1 MTVETNGHSVPNV
14 LTLPTAHVEPEP
26 EPEPGGPAE
35 LDAVL
40 AQWARVAAG
49 ALIVAAAA
57 GTAIVRRTL
66 GDAGGEDQEAAEP
79 PLLPV
84 LAGATFGLALEATA
98 RASAATMRAVRAF
111 APLGSLVVGG
121 RTRGWMNRM
130 NDRWQAEVP
139 QARHAATAFTAE
151 LVPEVAKAL
160 LEQIDL
166 TELVKEQVDLD
177 AVVANVDLDAVV
189 ERLDLDAIVARVD
202 LDAVVARMDLGRIA
216 KEVIDEL
223 DLSAIIRESTET
235 VTGEAVDDLRY
246 GTVDADR
253 AVERVVDR
261 IFRRRGR
268 PPKVQP
274 VPLDGSDAPS

>member
-1 MTVETNGHSVPNV
+1 
-14 LTLPTAHVEPEP
+14 
-26 EPEPGGPAE
+26 
-35 LDAVL
+35 
-40 AQWARVAAG
+40 
-49 ALIVAAAA
+49 
-57 GTAIVRRTL
+57 
-66 GDAGGEDQEAAEP
+66 
-79 PLLPV
+79 V

-98 RASAATMRAVRAF
+98 RASAAAMRAVRAF
-111 APLGSLVVGG
+111 APVGSRLAGG
-121 RTRGWMNRM
+121 RTRVWVNRM

-139 QARHAATAFTAE
+139 QARAAATAFTAE

-166 TELVKEQVDLD
+166 NEVVKEQVDLD
-177 AVVANVDLDAVV
+177 EIVARVDLDAVV

-223 DLSAIIRESTET
+223 DLPALIRESTEG

-246 GTVDADR
+246 GAVDADR

-261 IFRRRGR
+261 IFRRKGR
-268 PPKVQP
+268 VPKIQP
-274 VPLDGSDAPS
+274 APIDGPGAPS